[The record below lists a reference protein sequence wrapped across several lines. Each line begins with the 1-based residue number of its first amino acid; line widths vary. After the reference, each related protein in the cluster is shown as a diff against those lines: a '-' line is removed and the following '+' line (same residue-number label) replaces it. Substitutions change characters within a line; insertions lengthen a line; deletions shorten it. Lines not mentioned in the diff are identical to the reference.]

1 MELGPN
7 LQGIT
12 SFSHLPLSRKMAGS
26 STKPTLPSWM
36 HSRQERQ
43 QLEVESGQPNKRQR
57 QSAQAAPASGSGP
70 TRGANSASVKPLGDA
85 EVQDSINLLFK
96 MSLSSQL
103 QHRETAAILQQTFL
117 VAAEHPVVLATE
129 KAGKKYA
136 EQAKAQPGE
145 SHGPPHLHKA
155 YAFLEEMT
163 NIDLTQPLLNQVLA
177 MMQAFQSQEV
187 AHGFLPLFKVKP
199 CYAKRTGPSKVKV
212 TFSAVNSE
220 HKETIKLETSG
231 AMEQEEEISFNP
243 FKVLKG
249 CLNVME
255 GEFKLGMAPAG
266 AMERAAQAL
275 LDKQQ
280 GK

>member
-7 LQGIT
+7 QQGIT

-187 AHGFLPLFKVKP
+187 AHGFLPLFKVK
-199 CYAKRTGPSKVKV
+199 VKV
-212 TFSAVNSE
+212 TFSAINSE
-220 HKETIKLETSG
+220 HKETIKLEASG
-231 AMEQEEEISFNP
+231 EEEEISFNP

-249 CLNVME
+249 CLNLME